1 MLLEYLASVPVV
13 AEGAATGREY
23 RFQGRGARAVVARA
37 DGPALLATSFFRR
50 VD

>member
-13 AEGAATGREY
+13 AQGVATGHEY
-23 RFQGRGARAVVARA
+23 RFGERGSRTVVARA

-50 VD
+50 ID